1 MRLKIPVNQLI
12 VRRLQK
18 FSWCF
23 NELISNHMHMRSSEF
38 STYKISELVRKVLM
52 FSDLL
57 KMTIARCHSPT
68 RKEKLPFSSI
78 GLCLKVVK
86 MQRDTSDDGNEQ
98 EH

>member
-1 MRLKIPVNQLI
+1 MEFLI
-12 VRRLQK
+12 GP
-18 FSWCF
+18 SG
-23 NELISNHMHMRSSEF
+23 I
-38 STYKISELVRKVLM
+38 
-52 FSDLL
+52 SDLL